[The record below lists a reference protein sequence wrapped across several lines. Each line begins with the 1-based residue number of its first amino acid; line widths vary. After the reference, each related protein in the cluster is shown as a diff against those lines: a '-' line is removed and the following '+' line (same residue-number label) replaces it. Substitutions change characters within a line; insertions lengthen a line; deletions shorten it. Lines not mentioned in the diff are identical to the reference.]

1 MRLTGSQEV
10 VGSNPIFSNSGCGI
24 SGGNC
29 DYQGAANNLN
39 NWRVANPNGDI
50 NIFSGLYI
58 KRNGNIGL
66 DD

>member
-1 MRLTGSQEV
+1 MSKERRV
-10 VGSNPIFSNSGCGI
+10 VDSVAILCG
-24 SGGNC
+24 GGNC

>member
-1 MRLTGSQEV
+1 MSDIRILDWQSRGRGFESHLLQ
-10 VGSNPIFSNSGCGI
+10 
-24 SGGNC
+24 
-29 DYQGAANNLN
+29 
-39 NWRVANPNGDI
+39 WRVANPNGDI

>member
-10 VGSNPIFSNSGCGI
+10 VGSNPIFS